1 MSSRKLL
8 PGVLAVGCVVVA
20 VSTAG
25 AAATGPD
32 LKRIALTP
40 SDFSST
46 GKIASS
52 GYTKDSSFLLHYTR
66 TLKGVSLG
74 GTPLLEAQNEIGV
87 ARDTESAALYV
98 AGFRAA
104 MKSPAGRK
112 VIAQE
117 IQKDAGLPKGALKV
131 TFGGVTSFGLGDDS
145 LDAAMRMSI
154 YGLNIP
160 IRFEFVRI
168 DRLVGSL
175 FVIGAPTTKLSRSAA
190 APVIATLTSHIRNS
204 LLPTNLTAPSINGTP
219 QQGQTLTASNGSWS
233 SFTSDP
239 PAYTIEWDRCDTTG
253 ANCTPIPAATATTY
267 TPTSDDS
274 GSTLQIKVTATNDA
288 GTSQPAQSPPSTVIN

>member
-1 MSSRKLL
+1 MTGLVAL
-8 PGVLAVGCVVVA
+8 GCLAVA
-20 VSTAG
+20 VTTAG

-32 LKRIALTP
+32 LKGIALTP
-40 SDFSST
+40 NDFSSK

-52 GYTKDSSFLLHYTR
+52 GYTKDSGFLLHYTR

-98 AGFRAA
+98 AGFRIA

-112 VIAQE
+112 TLAQE
-117 IQKDAGLPKGALKV
+117 IQKDAGLPKGVLKV
-131 TFGGVTSFGLGDDS
+131 TFGGVTSFGVGDDS

-160 IRFEFVRI
+160 IRFEFVRV

-175 FVIGAPTTKLSRSAA
+175 FVIGAPTTKLTRSAA
-190 APVIATLTSHIRNS
+190 APVISTLASRIRNS
-204 LLPTNLTAPSINGTP
+204 LLPVDLTAPSITGTP
-219 QQGQTLTASNGSWS
+219 QQGQTLSASNGTWS

-239 PAYTIEWDRCDTTG
+239 PNYTIEWDRCDTTG
-253 ANCTPIPAATATTY
+253 ANCTPIPGATATTY
-267 TPTSDDS
+267 TPTSDDV
-274 GSTLQIKVTATNDA
+274 GSTMQVKVTATNDA
-288 GTSQPAQSPPSTVIN
+288 GTSQPAQSTASTVIN